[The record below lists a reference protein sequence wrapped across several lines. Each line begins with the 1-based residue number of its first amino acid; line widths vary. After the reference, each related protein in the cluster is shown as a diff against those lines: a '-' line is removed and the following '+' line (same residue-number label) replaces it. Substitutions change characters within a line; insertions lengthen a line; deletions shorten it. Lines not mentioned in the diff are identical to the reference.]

1 MKFRIIYTFFAL
13 ASTAFL
19 LLNNSSGAA
28 AVQNADRT
36 GSPLSFAT
44 CVACHIGNN
53 FSPTITLEILDGDNP
68 VTSYEPGKTYQV
80 RVQIN
85 ASDNPPAYGFQ
96 AVALSGAENKQ
107 AGNFTN
113 PPEGFAVVNVNNR
126 QYPEHDQRSS
136 SNSFTID
143 WEAPG
148 AGTGEVRFY
157 ASGIAANGNFSNS
170 GDGSASLSSPVV
182 LDEMLVGNQ
191 ETRELFESL
200 SIFPNPVENEL
211 RLRIQSSAAGAYQL
225 RLLDGQGRL
234 FMEHRLALSAGEQ
247 VHSIDV
253 AALPAG
259 IYALHLTDGQHS
271 SSRMV
276 VKR

>member
-1 MKFRIIYTFFAL
+1 MKFRIIYTTFAL

-44 CVACHIGNN
+44 CVACHIGTN
-53 FSPTITLEILDGDNP
+53 FSPTITLEVLDGDNP

-96 AVALSGAENKQ
+96 AVALGGAENKQ
-107 AGNFTN
+107 AGNFSN
-113 PPEGFAVVNVNNR
+113 PPESFAIVNVNNR
-126 QYPEHDQRSS
+126 QYPEQSQRIS
-136 SNSFTID
+136 SNNFVID

-157 ASGIAANGNFSNS
+157 AAGVAANGNFSNS
-170 GDGSASLSSPVV
+170 GDGSASLASPVV
-182 LDEMLVGNQ
+182 LDEMLVGSRENS
-191 ETRELFESL
+191 ELFKSL
-200 SIFPNPVENEL
+200 SIFPNPVGNEL
-211 RLRIQSSAAGAYQL
+211 SLRIQSPASGAYQL
-225 RLLDGQGRL
+225 RLLDVQGRPL
-234 FMEHRLALSAGEQ
+234 IERRLALSAGKQ
-247 VHSIDV
+247 VQTIDV
-253 AALPAG
+253 ATLPAG
-259 IYALHLTDGQHS
+259 IYALHLTDGQRS

-276 VKR
+276 VKL